1 MKYWVNTVTKNHIMI
16 GVEGGFT
23 QADHGKDT
31 RLKKLNLGDYIVFY
45 SPRSEI
51 REGEILQSFTAIGRI
66 VDKIPYRVKMK
77 PGFEPWRRKVNFI
90 NCRETSIRDLINS
103 LNFIHNKKNWG
114 LPFRHG
120 LFEIGRADMEIIA
133 KAMGVN
139 LIEV

>member
-1 MKYWVNTVTKNHIMI
+1 MKYWVNTVSKNHIMI

-51 REGEILQSFTAIGRI
+51 MEGEILQSFTAIGRI

-77 PGFEPWRRKVNFI
+77 PGFEPWRRKVNLL
-90 NCRETSIRDLINS
+90 TA
-103 LNFIHNKKNWG
+103 G
-114 LPFRHG
+114 
-120 LFEIGRADMEIIA
+120 
-133 KAMGVN
+133 
-139 LIEV
+139 